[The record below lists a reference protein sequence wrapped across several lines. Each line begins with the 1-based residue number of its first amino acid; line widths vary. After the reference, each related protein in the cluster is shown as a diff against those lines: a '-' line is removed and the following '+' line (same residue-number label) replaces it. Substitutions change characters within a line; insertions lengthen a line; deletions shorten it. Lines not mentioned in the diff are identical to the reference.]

1 MGEKKSLKLSV
12 DLGYSGVK
20 WYYINEEGQERMGKF
35 PSVAKEYTDF
45 ANNGLALGASNLY
58 EFNNRFYYIG
68 DEAVEYDTELNRK
81 SSLLVEFAP
90 LFIYKVI
97 KDNKLDGYDIQL
109 VTGLSLKD
117 WNDKT
122 LKELNNVITTAVVN
136 GEKVLNQNIK
146 ILPQGRG
153 LAYDYFRNKK
163 EEGNILVFDI
173 GYNTFDLIHINKGV
187 TSPRTSFANEMGVHC
202 VVDRIRQHLLNNK
215 IDWSSSEINDL
226 LVENKLIFKVNG
238 KPIDITEVYKESV
251 VDYIKQLNLKC
262 VSEIKPLME
271 RADILLFGGGGA
283 YILKQLKKKEIAD
296 IFQREEIDFVSE
308 PYEFSNARGYYF
320 REMREEQE

>member
-1 MGEKKSLKLSV
+1 M
-12 DLGYSGVK
+12 
-20 WYYINEEGQERMGKF
+20 
-35 PSVAKEYTDF
+35 
-45 ANNGLALGASNLY
+45 
-58 EFNNRFYYIG
+58 
-68 DEAVEYDTELNRK
+68 EYDTELNRK
-81 SSLLVEFAP
+81 SSLLVELSP
-90 LFIYKVI
+90 LFVYKVL

-283 YILKQLKKKEIAD
+283 YILKQLKRKEIAD
-296 IFQREEIDFVSE
+296 IFFFTLLANSFSIHNMSFFVFLVVLQRHALHSRGSFINRKLLHLSTSFPLRNISSA
-308 PYEFSNARGYYF
+308 FSNF
-320 REMREEQE
+320 V